1 MLAHTVMNGILI
13 FSFGFSYVLPTALL
27 HSRGFIY
34 RESNILLSMDKGP
47 YFPLALRMVAKD
59 ENEEK
64 NIKAKIQQDH
74 K

>member
-1 MLAHTVMNGILI
+1 
-13 FSFGFSYVLPTALL
+13 
-27 HSRGFIY
+27 
-34 RESNILLSMDKGP
+34 MDKGP